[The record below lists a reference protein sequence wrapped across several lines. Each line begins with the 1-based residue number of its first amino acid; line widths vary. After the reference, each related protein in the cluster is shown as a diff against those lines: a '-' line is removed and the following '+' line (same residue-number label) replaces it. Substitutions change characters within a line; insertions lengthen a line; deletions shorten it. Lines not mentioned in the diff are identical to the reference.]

1 VLEFTVPAHVPV
13 DRIVFTPDAKPAQ
26 FSRDVGISVTPVS
39 SSPTVDAAQPR
50 PPVMSNGSI
59 LRVHSVQ
66 NGQRI
71 DEERLTIDAPW
82 VDFNTPTKWTV
93 SIKNGDDAP
102 LQMKSV
108 QLQMLERSLCFE
120 GEEQGSYLLYYGDA
134 ALAAPSYDYAKLF
147 TLQANATQITAGSEE
162 PNPAY
167 QPRPD
172 ARPFTEK
179 HPVLLW
185 AALVAVIALL
195 GAIALRSAKPVS
207 QSPK

>member
-1 VLEFTVPAHVPV
+1 
-13 DRIVFTPDAKPAQ
+13 
-26 FSRDVGISVTPVS
+26 
-39 SSPTVDAAQPR
+39 
-50 PPVMSNGSI
+50 MSYGSI

-82 VDFNTPTKWTV
+82 VGFSTPTKWTV
-93 SIKNGDDAP
+93 SIEIGDDAP

-120 GEEQGSYLLYYGDA
+120 ADGNGRYSLYYGDA

-147 TLQANATQITAGSEE
+147 TLQANATQITAGPEE
-162 PNPAY
+162 LNPTY

-172 ARPFTEK
+172 TRPFTEK

-185 AALVAVIALL
+185 VALAAVIAVL
-195 GAIALRSAKPVS
+195 GVIAVRSAKPATP
-207 QSPK
+207 SPK